1 MSNIRSDPQMLSIL
15 ILRTKLKSQALKSIN
30 FGTNKTRTMIN
41 LQILIRNNEVII
53 LSCNGNNNIPIKT
66 SFIKNKKDTIKK
78 MYSIIC
84 TKIIS

>member
-15 ILRTKLKSQALKSIN
+15 ILRTKRKSQALKSIN
-30 FGTNKTRTMIN
+30 FRTNKTRTIIN
-41 LQILIRNNEVII
+41 LQILIHNNEVII
-53 LSCNGNNNIPIKT
+53 LSWNGNNNIPIKT
-66 SFIKNKKDTIKK
+66 SLIKNKKDTIKK